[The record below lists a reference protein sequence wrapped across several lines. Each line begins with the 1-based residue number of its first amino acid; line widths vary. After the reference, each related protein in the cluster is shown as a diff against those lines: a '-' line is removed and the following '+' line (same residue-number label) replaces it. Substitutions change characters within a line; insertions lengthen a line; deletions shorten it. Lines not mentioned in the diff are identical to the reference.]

1 MPGETNLNKLLRS
14 LNPVLNPGEYVFC
27 VAENL
32 HLLDSND
39 LVMTFREKEGSTVIL
54 RKELANKLTLKYD
67 FVASWIT
74 LEVHSSL
81 AAVGLTARFSAV
93 LASAGIS
100 CNVVA
105 GYYHDHIFVPI
116 TEAIKALQLM
126 KSLIE

>member
-1 MPGETNLNKLLRS
+1 MSGETNLNKLLQS

-27 VAENL
+27 VAEDL
-32 HLLDSND
+32 HLFDPND
-39 LVMTFREKEGSTVIL
+39 LVMTFREKEGVTLIL
-54 RKELANKLTLKYD
+54 RKEQADKLALKYD

-81 AAVGLTARFSAV
+81 AAVGLTAKFSAV

-105 GYYHDHIFVPI
+105 GYYHDHIFVSSA
-116 TEAIKALQLM
+116 EALNALNLLQ
-126 KSLIE
+126 SLAP

>member
-1 MPGETNLNKLLRS
+1 MSGETNLNNLLKS
-14 LNPVLNPGEYVFC
+14 LNPVLNRGEYVFC
-27 VAENL
+27 VAEDL
-32 HLLDSND
+32 HLLDPND
-39 LVMTFREKEGSTVIL
+39 LIMTFREKEGITVIL
-54 RKELANKLTLKYD
+54 RKELADKLALRYD